1 MSVSR
6 NRKLDVSRCNC
17 GHSIQDHGRDGCEK
31 QLGEADDGPIIC
43 GCCGFDLDTDED
55 VPDRDERE

>member
-6 NRKLDVSRCNC
+6 NRKLDVARCNC
-17 GHSIQDHGRDGCEK
+17 GHSIQDHGRDGCEVK
-31 QLGEADDGPIIC
+31 VDMDDEGPILC
-43 GCCGFDLDTDED
+43 RCRCFDLDTDED